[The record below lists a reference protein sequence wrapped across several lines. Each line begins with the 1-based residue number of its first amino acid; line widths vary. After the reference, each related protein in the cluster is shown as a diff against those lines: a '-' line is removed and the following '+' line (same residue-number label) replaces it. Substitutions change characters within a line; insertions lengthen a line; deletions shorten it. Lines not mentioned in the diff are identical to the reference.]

1 MNTWQAMRLRPLLAT
16 IALLVLTSYKPAMA
30 DDFGFRGGQGT
41 WPSMSVNVSVQDG
54 VLVAQGV
61 TMGGSGNR
69 VLWQTPLMRLSGS
82 PGLAVQHGASTTFIQ
97 AGSQRIVIDNAT
109 GRAYLLANNQAWRRF
124 PAGEPVDITG
134 LTRPAPPSTTA
145 APAPPTPHYPSVNE
159 TPRMRETAATSDT
172 PPPAG
177 AADTSRTLLAGSD
190 NELKSIST
198 YQQALRALMEANN
211 RLLVRLERQQRL
223 ESMSASQSEIEPAST
238 DVEQARRE
246 VTAAQKRVDSFLTL
260 ASAEPVRARTV
271 EDVEGAPTPAKQ
283 AQLTPQQYVD
293 LQQAEQRVLDLSAQ
307 MNRKALRI
315 EEQKE
320 LGELTAA
327 QLDREQRTIEAYQR
341 EVDRANLHL
350 QELRLSAN
358 RPEELPVQVQAQVG
372 KSEREIVSLND
383 KATQL
388 ERQLRDVEARQL
400 DGKASDQDVQD
411 VQAQLT
417 ATYKQLSS
425 ASRELTDLHNA
436 FFHVQVIE
444 PIRARESTTTEP
456 AEKSAWPRANTTTRP
471 SESSGATEAPKPGAA
486 ERNVVPETKDLNGLH
501 PRTGLD

>member
-16 IALLVLTSYKPAMA
+16 IALLVLTSYTPVMA
-30 DDFGFRGGQGT
+30 DEFGFGGQGT
-41 WPSMSVNVSVQDG
+41 WPSMSVNLSVQNG
-54 VLVAQGV
+54 VIVAQGV

-82 PGLAVQHGASTTFIQ
+82 PGMAVQHGASTTFVQ
-97 AGSQRIVIDNAT
+97 AGNRRIVIDNAT
-109 GRAYLLANNQAWRRF
+109 GRAYVLANNQAWRRF

-134 LTRPAPPSTTA
+134 LSRPVPPSTTA
-145 APAPPTPHYPSVNE
+145 TPATPPPHYGSVSE
-159 TPRMRETAATSDT
+159 TPRMRETTAVSDT
-172 PPPAG
+172 PPPAASG
-177 AADTSRTLLAGSD
+177 ADTSRTLLTGGD

-198 YQQALRALMEANN
+198 YQQALRALMDANN

-223 ESMSASQSEIEPAST
+223 QRMSAPQGDIESAST
-238 DVEQARRE
+238 DVEQAHRE

-260 ASAEPVRARTV
+260 ASAEPIRARTV
-271 EDVEGAPTPAKQ
+271 EDVEGAPTPIKQ
-283 AQLTPQQYVD
+283 AQMTPQQYVD

-315 EEQKE
+315 QEQKE

-327 QLDREQRTIEAYQR
+327 QLEREQRTIEAYQR

-350 QELRLSAN
+350 QELRLAAN
-358 RPEELPVQVQAQVG
+358 RPEELPAQVQAQVG
-372 KSEREIVSLND
+372 QSEREIVSLND

-400 DGKASDQDVQD
+400 DGKASEQDVQD
-411 VQAQLT
+411 VQAQVT

-436 FFHVQVIE
+436 FFHAQVIE
-444 PIRARESTTTEP
+444 PIRARESATAEP
-456 AEKSAWPRANTTTRP
+456 AEKSAWPRANTATQP
-471 SESSGATEAPKPGAA
+471 SEPSTPKPGPA
-486 ERNVVPETKDLNGLH
+486 ERNVVPETKDLNGLQ